1 MTIRKEY
8 TYMNSNNKKL
18 KRFEINNVKKIFLT
32 YKKTKVF

>member
-18 KRFEINNVKKIFLT
+18 KRFEINNVKKNLFDI
-32 YKKTKVF
+32 